1 MNDNIVISSGHGKY
15 IRGASGYLDEVNEA
29 RRVVDRVAE
38 LLRAS
43 GVTVKTFHD
52 DVSHSQTENLNRIVN
67 FHNSQTAHDLDV
79 SVHFND
85 YQTTSVP
92 MGTEC
97 LYISQALL
105 ATAVVMNVSAAG
117 HFINRGPKSRPNLY
131 FLKNTNR
138 PAILIEVCF
147 VDSKADSDLYN
158 KNFDAI
164 CAAIARSISGKSISP
179 PVDQPPVDQPPVDQP
194 PAPVVDP
201 PVASHTV
208 LRVGDTG
215 PFVKSLQTSLGIIPV
230 DGSFGRVTEGGVKG
244 FQAAVGLAADGVV
257 SEKTWTAVDELDRAK
272 HAGNSG
278 LAQAQIN
285 SIIEIADASEISS
298 HDWGGRGTAPTGYT
312 AGVALCF
319 ALAATWLAENDPVA
333 MTMAQAARNNS
344 EDALTWYH
352 QEFAHLG
359 MDNSKDGIDTLRH
372 LFALM
377 LGLGLRESSGK
388 YCEGR
393 DLSADNVSADTA
405 EAGMF
410 QTSWNIRSVSP
421 RIPPLL
427 PKYWAN
433 PNGFL
438 TTFQRDS
445 HPDSNDLGNFGSGDG
460 AKYQFLSKFAPAFH
474 AFVTA
479 IGMRYLG
486 GPEGHWGPLRRKEA
500 ELRPEADKMLLS
512 VQHHLAD
519 VA

>member
-1 MNDNIVISSGHGKY
+1 
-15 IRGASGYLDEVNEA
+15 
-29 RRVVDRVAE
+29 
-38 LLRAS
+38 
-43 GVTVKTFHD
+43 
-52 DVSHSQTENLNRIVN
+52 
-67 FHNSQTAHDLDV
+67 
-79 SVHFND
+79 
-85 YQTTSVP
+85 
-92 MGTEC
+92 
-97 LYISQALL
+97 
-105 ATAVVMNVSAAG
+105 
-117 HFINRGPKSRPNLY
+117 
-131 FLKNTNR
+131 
-138 PAILIEVCF
+138 
-147 VDSKADSDLYN
+147 
-158 KNFDAI
+158 
-164 CAAIARSISGKSISP
+164 
-179 PVDQPPVDQPPVDQP
+179 
-194 PAPVVDP
+194 
-201 PVASHTV
+201 V

-230 DGSFGRVTEGGVKG
+230 DGNFGRVTEGGVKG

-359 MDNSKDGIDTLRH
+359 MDNSEDGIDTLRH

-377 LGLGLRESSGK
+377 LGLALRESSGK

-410 QTSWNIRSVSP
+410 QTSGISARVSP
-421 RIPPLL
+421 RIPAAAAEVLGQSEWL
-427 PKYWAN
+427 PDYVPARQPSRLQRSWQLRL
-433 PNGFL
+433 GRRREVSVS
-438 TTFQRDS
+438 FQVRASVPRLCDR
-445 HPDSNDLGNFGSGDG
+445 HRH
-460 AKYQFLSKFAPAFH
+460 ALS
-474 AFVTA
+474 
-479 IGMRYLG
+479 RW
-486 GPEGHWGPLRRKEA
+486 PEGHWGPLRRKEA